1 MDDAQFL
8 RAINSVLGQMKDRSP
23 SDHLEQ
29 LAGEVWRRL
38 VASMRDQKAPAGVEV
53 RDGLVRIDG
62 TEFACRLTGA
72 QLAAEVLVA
81 GASGVAAH
89 AYSTSPNGTRNQLR
103 RFADWAERHGDAGRR
118 LAARVRSIEVTTENV
133 ARLK

>member
-8 RAINSVLGQMKDRSP
+8 RAINSVLGQLKDRSP

-38 VASMRDQKAPAGVEV
+38 VASMREPPAGLKVH
-53 RDGLVRIDG
+53 DGLVLIDG
-62 TEFACRLTGA
+62 TEFACRLIGA
-72 QLAAEVLVA
+72 QLAAEVLAA
-81 GASGVAAH
+81 GACGVAAH
-89 AYSTSPNGTRNQLR
+89 AYSPSPNGTRNQLR
-103 RFADWAERHGDAGRR
+103 RFADWAERHGDAGRQV
-118 LAARVRSIEVTTENV
+118 AARVRAIEVTTGNV